1 MRVVVYGGSEMR
13 KRDAYYFD
21 DPDEVSD
28 EVPPGH
34 SVRLHLCDTV
44 RFEPR
49 PLSRLTDLSAADLDR
64 HRPGYRLSDGEASK
78 STNMADLDAARAQAA
93 RERWIADMC
102 SAWKR
107 PPNHDASD
115 PDAAEQLLARR
126 LRGKPDDDGA
136 PDPGDIR
143 AVERRRLT
151 ERGAEAQR
159 ERDRIQRE
167 RDRIWEDYRRRIS
180 SAWQT
185 AQTNPA
191 RATAVEQQAE
201 RWRGGR

>member
-1 MRVVVYGGSEMR
+1 MR
-13 KRDAYYFD
+13 KRDLYID
-21 DPDEVSD
+21 DDEVCEDGQSLR
-28 EVPPGH
+28 VP
-34 SVRLHLCDTV
+34 LLLCDTA

-49 PLSRLTDLSAADLDR
+49 PLSWLSDLSAADLDR

-107 PPNHDASD
+107 PPTHDAGE
-115 PDAAEQLLARR
+115 PNATEQLLARH
-126 LRGKPDDDGA
+126 LRGPDDDGA

-185 AQTNPA
+185 GQTNPA

>member
-1 MRVVVYGGSEMR
+1 MA
-13 KRDAYYFD
+13 KRNLYID
-21 DPDEVSD
+21 DDEVSD

-34 SVRLHLCDTV
+34 SVRVPLLLCDTA

-49 PLSRLTDLSAADLDR
+49 PLSRLSDLSAADLDR

-78 STNMADLDAARAQAA
+78 STNLTDLDAARDAAQAA
-93 RERWIADMC
+93 RDRWIADMC

-107 PPNHDASD
+107 PPTHDAGE
-115 PDAAEQLLARR
+115 PDEQLLARH

-136 PDPGDIR
+136 PDPGDVR

-151 ERGAEAQR
+151 NAEAQR
-159 ERDRIQRE
+159 ERDLAWTRYRDNLANAWKTDPRAATAIQR
-167 RDRIWEDYRRRIS
+167 
-180 SAWQT
+180 QG
-185 AQTNPA
+185 
-191 RATAVEQQAE
+191 E

>member
-1 MRVVVYGGSEMR
+1 MR
-13 KRDAYYFD
+13 KRDAYLGLD
-21 DPDEVSD
+21 DDDEVVED
-28 EVPPGH
+28 GQGVRVP
-34 SVRLHLCDTV
+34 LLLCDTV
-44 RFEPR
+44 RFETSR
-49 PLSRLTDLSAADLDR
+49 PLNRLSDLDAADLSR
-64 HRPGYRLSDGEASK
+64 HQPGYRLSDGEASK
-78 STNMADLDAARAQAA
+78 SRNLHDLDA
-93 RERWIADMC
+93 RWIADMC

-107 PPNHDASD
+107 PPTHDAGE
-115 PDAAEQLLARR
+115 PNATEQLLARH
-126 LRGKPDDDGA
+126 LRGPDDDGA

-185 AQTNPA
+185 GQTNPA
-191 RATAVEQQAE
+191 RATAIEQQAE